1 MLDLFTLINSKIEPI
16 CTCFVDHYPED
27 QMDDAGNV
35 MPKDYPYVEIR
46 FPNILPNNSFSDN
59 NLLEVDI
66 WDDKAT
72 DIREIEG
79 ITDAVHK
86 ALNRLQ
92 YNDAVMNVSINRN
105 TPYLLNLP
113 DPIIHIQRRQL
124 RYIVTVYYK

>member
-1 MLDLFTLINSKIEPI
+1 MLNIYTLLAGIIEPI
-16 CTCFVDHYPED
+16 CPCFADHWPED
-27 QMDDAGNV
+27 AE
-35 MPKDYPYVEIR
+35 KAFPYAEIK
-46 FPNILPNNSFSDN
+46 FPNTLPNNSFSDN

-79 ITDAVHK
+79 ITAAIHA

-92 YNDAVMNVSINRN
+92 HNDAVMNVSINRN
-105 TPYLLNLP
+105 TPYRLSLP

-124 RYIVTVYYK
+124 RYVVTVYNK

>member
-1 MLDLFTLINSKIEPI
+1 MLELYKLLSNIIDPI
-16 CTCFVDHYPED
+16 CPSFADHYPED
-27 QMDDAGNV
+27 QLDKNGQTI
-35 MPKDYPYVEIR
+35 PKAYPYVEIK
-46 FPNILPNNSFSDN
+46 FPNALPNNTFSDN

-79 ITDAVHK
+79 ITDAIHK
-86 ALNRLQ
+86 ELNRLQ

-105 TPYLLNLP
+105 TPHRLVLP

-124 RYIVTVYYK
+124 RYVAKVYYK